1 MFAKSIARGSNYH
14 IGSLPINARSFH
26 SFFSCGGGEGGGR
39 RQGEGIEGGRSG
51 FFDGERWWSG

>member
-26 SFFSCGGGEGGGR
+26 SFFFCGGEGG